1 MPTNL
6 FSQIDSSRILFD
18 ISPNPQVLLNKKY
31 LIVEVNEEFS
41 KVMGY
46 SKEEMLNNPVSSIF
60 ANIQEYI
67 EASALFTRDNKL
79 KNFEMIPKIVD
90 GSIQYMLLNIRQ
102 IIDQRQDFLGYLLTF
117 TEYTAIKNVMEY
129 TRLIIET
136 SPNPQIFL
144 NINNEISDLNKQL
157 LKVTGYQREDL
168 IGNPVS
174 IVFRDHEQYRAANII
189 LRKEGQLKDF
199 EMIPKS
205 RDGTI
210 FHMLLNIKPMIDK
223 NETVLGSLLTFTDI
237 TSLRKAIEVVE
248 QITGD
253 VYSSN
258 TLEER
263 TNNSQPKK
271 NQQDLASINQIKMEA
286 ELKKRSH
293 DLDERIKELQCL
305 YGIDKILENEG
316 LSVNEIFQNIVS
328 ILPAGWQFPEI
339 TRAKIEFDGIAYISA
354 QYINTNWKQRNNI
367 RINGEIRGYIEVFYL
382 KKMPNA
388 SEGPFLREE
397 RHLIDAITERIET
410 VFEKKLEEKAR
421 KQAEE
426 KLQEHA
432 RRLENSL
439 KEKEVLLSE
448 IHHRVK
454 NNLQLIFSLI
464 LLQEQYVTDEK
475 LQLMYRDF
483 KNRVKAMSQ
492 IHETLYSSGDIT
504 KINFNAYIQE
514 IITNLIHSY
523 YIETNVV
530 KLDISIEQIDIS
542 FNKTI
547 LCGLIVNEVV
557 SNVLKYAFPD
567 NKKGKLKVKIRK
579 NKKNGNITINIQ
591 DNGVGFPLEFDYLKT
606 DTLGLRIVTSLSKQL
621 KGSISM
627 KNENGVKFNLSFQE

>member
-79 KNFEMIPKIVD
+79 KNFEMIPKIAD

-157 LKVTGYQREDL
+157 LKVTGYKRKDL

-263 TNNSQPKK
+263 TINSQPKN

-591 DNGVGFPLEFDYLKT
+591 DNGVGFPPEFDYLKT